1 MEFKEDLDKLAE
13 KMADIGQQIKD
24 LSQSQDEIKEEILEV
39 MKTNELK
46 TWSFGKGKISH
57 QSRINYKGW
66 NIEDVK
72 DKVGEGNFSD
82 VTRVS
87 VRTPALRDKLLDLG
101 MEEEDVYDFF
111 DNAAERSESE
121 WVVFRANKD

>member
-1 MEFKEDLDKLAE
+1 MEFKEDLDNLAE
-13 KMADIGQQIKD
+13 KMADVGQQIKD
-24 LSQSQDEIKEEILEV
+24 LYQIQDEIKEGILKL

-57 QSRINYKGW
+57 QSRINYKDW
-66 NIEDVK
+66 NIKEVK
-72 DKVGEGNFSD
+72 EKVGEGNFSD

-101 MEEEDVYDFF
+101 MEEEEVYDFF
-111 DNAAERSESE
+111 DNVAEKSESE
-121 WVVFRANKD
+121 WVVFRGNKD